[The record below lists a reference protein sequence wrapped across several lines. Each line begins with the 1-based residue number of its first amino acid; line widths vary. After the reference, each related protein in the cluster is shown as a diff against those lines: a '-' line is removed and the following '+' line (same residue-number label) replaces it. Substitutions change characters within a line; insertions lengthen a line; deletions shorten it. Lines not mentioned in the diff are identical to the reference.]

1 MTRFRKTELKYLKQ
15 KVEPEAGIGPA
26 TYALRVRCSTTELPG
41 RVAHSTD
48 LMREKLLQLQR
59 SRQRAEWWTPEQQ
72 RMKREIFVCV

>member
-1 MTRFRKTELKYLKQ
+1 MRVSDE

-48 LMREKLLQLQR
+48 LMVEKLLQLQGC
-59 SRQRAEWWTPEQQ
+59 SERAERWALEEQ
-72 RMKREIFVCV
+72 RMKCEIFVCI